1 MFYQTLENSDE
12 YKNCDED
19 LRSLR
24 NLSQA
29 LESFKYPDGSFQDK
43 LEQLQ
48 AMWSSRQSEFKE
60 LEEQIEPELNV
71 QNDYY
76 EGLESLSEWIDTVE
90 ELVESTKNADNYELF
105 KEAEECFQVILVI
118 FQFCLLFEQECCTQ
132 FVTFSPN
139 ERLLIFKFKGF
150 SSIF

>member
-1 MFYQTLENSDE
+1 MKKLSNCNYKITNRLFYQTLENSDE

-19 LRSLR
+19 LKSLK

-29 LESFKYPDGSFQDK
+29 LESLKYPDGSFQDK

-48 AMWSSRQSEFKE
+48 AMWSSRQSEFME

-76 EGLESLSEWIDTVE
+76 EGLESLSEWIDTVD

-105 KEAEECFQVILVI
+105 KEAEECFQV
-118 FQFCLLFEQECCTQ
+118 
-132 FVTFSPN
+132 S
-139 ERLLIFKFKGF
+139 
-150 SSIF
+150 